1 MMKTRCFSVVAIL
14 CCLLGATPTAAAP
27 IATGRQTIDINGT
40 PMVVF
45 TYRPAGCSDPSLLM
59 VFHGI
64 ARNARI
70 YRDYARPVADRLC
83 LLVVAPVFDERT
95 FPTWRYQRGGIVK
108 DTAVQDPRDWTGR
121 VVLDLVA
128 WVRREEDRPLAYSL
142 LGHSAGGQF
151 LDRLTAFV
159 PTDARRI
166 VVANAGSYV
175 FPTLEIDAPYG
186 LGKVY
191 SGADGEAA
199 LRRYL
204 QQPLAI
210 YLGQSD
216 GRDDTRN
223 DYPEALAQ
231 GASRYQRGVN
241 VFNTAKTLAQTR
253 GWPFN
258 WRLVD
263 SPASDTTPARC
274 SLRRRAPKHCRRE
287 HTVSHHATRNRHS
300 NRGPHRGV
308 RRQR

>member
-1 MMKTRCFSVVAIL
+1 MMKTRYFSVAAML
-14 CCLLGATPTAAAP
+14 YYLLGPTPAVAAP
-27 IATGRQTIDINGT
+27 IATGRQVIDINGT
-40 PMVVF
+40 RMVVF
-45 TYRPAGCSDPSLLM
+45 TYRPAGCSDPTLLM

-64 ARNARI
+64 ARNARS
-70 YRDYARPVADRLC
+70 YRDYARPIADRLC
-83 LLVVAPVFDERT
+83 LLIVAPVFDEHT

-108 DTAVQDPRDWTGR
+108 DTAVQDPRDWTGS

-151 LDRLTAFV
+151 LDRLAAFV

-175 FPTLEIDAPYG
+175 FPSLEIDAPYG
-186 LGKVY
+186 LGKAY

-204 QQPLAI
+204 QQPLTI

-216 GRDDTRN
+216 TRDDARN
-223 DYPEALAQ
+223 DYPEAFAQ

-241 VFNTAKTLAQTR
+241 VFNAAKTLARTR

-258 WRLVD
+258 WRLVELPGVGHNARKMFSAPQAVEAL
-263 SPASDTTPARC
+263 SP
-274 SLRRRAPKHCRRE
+274 
-287 HTVSHHATRNRHS
+287 
-300 NRGPHRGV
+300 
-308 RRQR
+308 